1 MSLCGYIILN
11 IQRHKKIILKQPRK
25 SYETYGVNL
34 LKQFYQPYL
43 RRLTMQFPVK
53 ENDVISL
60 AEQMIAGFTAHAGDF
75 PSVLPAVVT
84 QLTGELEGFREAKT
98 EQEGT
103 KGQLKIATVTKDDG
117 LENLATLMKNCLKKA
132 EIDCTTLPENLA
144 EIGWGPRQEPTPIVA
159 PGTPTNLRSIAEGTG
174 EIWLGWDKPP
184 SESGG
189 LVRNYLVERC
199 EKGADGNFGPWT
211 LVQTTYNNEAHVTEQ
226 PSNARLIY
234 RVKAA
239 NAGGESAPSNTI
251 LVVLP

>member
-1 MSLCGYIILN
+1 MFF
-11 IQRHKKIILKQPRK
+11 PRTE
-25 SYETYGVNL
+25 SEIVN
-34 LKQFYQPYL
+34 
-43 RRLTMQFPVK
+43 
-53 ENDVISL
+53 L

-98 EQEGT
+98 DQEGV
-103 KGQLKIATVTKDDG
+103 KGTLKIATVTKEDG
-117 LENLATLMKNCLKKA
+117 LENLTTLMKNCLKKA

-144 EIGWGPRQEPTPIVA
+144 EIGWGTRQSPTPILA
-159 PGTPTNLRSIAEGTG
+159 PGFPGNLHVTAEGTG
-174 EIWLGWDKPP
+174 EIWLGWDKPA

-199 EKGADGNFGPWT
+199 EKLPDGNFGPWM
-211 LVQTTYNNEAHVTEQ
+211 LVQTTYNTDAHVIEQ
-226 PSNARLIY
+226 PSSARLIY

-239 NAGGESAPSNTI
+239 NAGGESAPSNTV